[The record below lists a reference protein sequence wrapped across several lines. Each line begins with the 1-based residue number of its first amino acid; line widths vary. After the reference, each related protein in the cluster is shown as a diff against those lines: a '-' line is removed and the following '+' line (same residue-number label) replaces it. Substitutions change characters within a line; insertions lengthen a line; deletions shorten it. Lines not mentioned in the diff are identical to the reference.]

1 MKANKEKAMSKKQ
14 AKKTQEHLKGRV
26 QQHPLR
32 GIKTEYRFRNTVIK
46 TTRSADHNRAVA
58 KCLEHMQVNQYGAT
72 VAEIFDADTETLY
85 AQVARKS
92 DGSIK
97 VHYERD
103 PRDFVEKSLLA
114 KWEENMKRWRGE

>member
-1 MKANKEKAMSKKQ
+1 MNEANKEKAMSKKQ
-14 AKKTQEHLKGRV
+14 AKKVQEHP
-26 QQHPLR
+26 QR

-46 TTRSADHNRAVA
+46 TTRSADPNRAVA

-72 VAEIFDADTETLY
+72 IAEVFEADTEALY
-85 AQVARKS
+85 AQVKRFA

-103 PRDFVEKSLLA
+103 PRDFVEKSLLE
-114 KWEENMKRWRGE
+114 KWQENMKKWRGDL